1 MRDRGH
7 AGAASNQMAASRF
20 IPAVGVIALLMAGA
34 VTDMGALLTL
44 EDVAMLPSML
54 AGMLFR
60 RDKRSGAHSHASA
73 SA

>member
-1 MRDRGH
+1 
-7 AGAASNQMAASRF
+7 
-20 IPAVGVIALLMAGA
+20 
-34 VTDMGALLTL
+34 MGALLTL

-60 RDKRSGAHSHASA
+60 RDKRSGAHFHASA